1 MANSLGFSRLNGKE
15 NREQGKA
22 IYGQSFSLTRHLCRG
37 YHRGVTHYVKIR
49 KFKMLYFQ
57 NEKRYGTG
65 NFEKDLSLG
74 QLHPTGIYKNSEDFD
89 YRVW

>member
-22 IYGQSFSLTRHLCRG
+22 IYGESFSLTRHLCRG
-37 YHRGVTHYVKIR
+37 YNRGVTHYVKIR
-49 KFKMLYFQ
+49 KLKMLYSQ
-57 NEKRYGTG
+57 NERRYGAE
-65 NFEKDLSLG
+65 NFEKDLFLG
-74 QLHPTGIYKNSEDFD
+74 QLHPTGIYKNSEDLD